1 MDLAEFDAQL
11 DPEKHWYYREKFN
24 HIVTALSC
32 YFIDFKDLCDVGAG
46 TAPFS
51 KRLAK
56 IYPDRNFIAVDPNYE
71 TDSIGNILEGVRLS
85 HEIVEADIYLLNDV
99 LEHLENPREILQEIK
114 TKARSGSLLII
125 TVPAHM
131 SLWSG
136 HDVYLKHFRRYTK
149 ELLVHDLESIVCEI
163 TNVKYIFNS
172 LFLPVY
178 LWRKMFGKDKK
189 SQMREF
195 GGILQVIFDTSVK
208 FDHLIKHRTNFG
220 LSILAV
226 VKL

>member
-1 MDLAEFDAQL
+1 
-11 DPEKHWYYREKFN
+11 
-24 HIVTALSC
+24 
-32 YFIDFKDLCDVGAG
+32 
-46 TAPFS
+46 
-51 KRLAK
+51 
-56 IYPDRNFIAVDPNYE
+56 
-71 TDSIGNILEGVRLS
+71 
-85 HEIVEADIYLLNDV
+85 
-99 LEHLENPREILQEIK
+99 
-114 TKARSGSLLII
+114 
-125 TVPAHM
+125 M